1 MTTPGVYKSEVSA
14 EGDSRRLQQLNKQ
27 TSVYKANSGVGLMR
41 GGGRGGGRGG
51 RGKRMSRAV
60 TAGANNNGI

>member
-41 GGGRGGGRGG
+41 GGGRGG